1 MKIQLDVPHASVAVA
16 EPRAPFIS
24 PAVGLHPRVN
34 EAPVAVMT
42 GAVTSA
48 VHVAV
53 REVVEVLPQASLAVN
68 VLV

>member
-1 MKIQLDVPHASVAVA
+1 MHQLQKQNQEHHLYHLQLDYIQELMKHQ
-16 EPRAPFIS
+16 
-24 PAVGLHPRVN
+24 L
-34 EAPVAVMT
+34 AVMT

-53 REVVEVLPQASLAVN
+53 RDVVEVLPQASLAVN

>member
-1 MKIQLDVPHASVAVA
+1 MPHASVAVA
-16 EPRAPFIS
+16 EPSAPLIS
-24 PAVGLHPRVN
+24 PAVGLHPSVN
-34 EAPVAVMT
+34 EAPVAVIV

-53 REVVEVLPQASLAVN
+53 RDAVEVLPQASLAVN